1 MNAEHTVSNQL
12 SSQQEK
18 DAMKPIP
25 YRQAVGSVMYVNNG
39 TRPDIAFYM
48 RKVSQF
54 LANPGME
61 RWKAV
66 VRGLKYLSG
75 TEEYGL
81 LLGGSLDITTKN
93 LADLLIAYCDSD
105 YANCPDTRRS
115 VGGYVTMLAKAE
127 YFALCHCMKE
137 MIFLKLLLKE
147 LGFTTTKPNTIY
159 EGNQSCMKVCYNLEL
174 HGRSK
179 HIHVRFCFVHEKVND
194 TNSPSLT
201 ATQKK

>member
-1 MNAEHTVSNQL
+1 
-12 SSQQEK
+12 
-18 DAMKPIP
+18 MKPIP

-81 LLGGSLDITTKN
+81 LLGGSADITTKN
-93 LADLLIAYCDSD
+93 LADQLIAYSDSD

-115 VGGYVTMLAKAE
+115 T
-127 YFALCHCMKE
+127 
-137 MIFLKLLLKE
+137 
-147 LGFTTTKPNTIY
+147 
-159 EGNQSCMKVCYNLEL
+159 
-174 HGRSK
+174 
-179 HIHVRFCFVHEKVND
+179 
-194 TNSPSLT
+194 
-201 ATQKK
+201 